1 MHLNAQI
8 SSFLCLFNKN
18 SFLLINNWWLLLFF
32 SRTDRMSAL
41 IFHHRGF
48 NAPSWR
54 RMKLSLF
61 FLTNRQ
67 VGSFMSPLI
76 FFGFIPPL
84 KMHKLKINQHA
95 RSHPVVPLN
104 YRAGDT
110 QAQPERNHCCIEDI
124 PIYQTL
130 SGARQEAS
138 PRRLWFNAFCNSE
151 SLLIQVLKQNKINKN
166 RKNYKKP
173 GPWWF

>member
-1 MHLNAQI
+1 MHKLA
-8 SSFLCLFNKN
+8 LFSVYSAPN

-32 SRTDRMSAL
+32 LSHWQNVSAD
-41 IFHHRGF
+41 F
-48 NAPSWR
+48 PSSGVQR
-54 RMKLSLF
+54 SVLKKDEALSPFFL

-67 VGSFMSPLI
+67 VGSFVSPLI
-76 FFGFIPPL
+76 FFGFTPPL

-104 YRAGDT
+104 YRAGDA

-124 PIYQTL
+124 PIYQTM

-138 PRRLWFNAFCNSE
+138 PLRLWFNAFCNSE
-151 SLLIQVLKQNKINKN
+151 SLLIRVLKQNKINKT
-166 RKNYKKP
+166 RHL
-173 GPWWF
+173 